1 MYIQRQGAT
10 VWKFHDFSV
19 TQILCEINFGEFRT
33 SKFAIFAIL
42 GALSIVNL
50 VNCSLQKM
58 QKFLRFKIQSL

>member
-33 SKFAIFAIL
+33 SKSTIFAIL
-42 GALSIVNL
+42 GALNIVDL
-50 VNCSLQKM
+50 VDFSLSV
-58 QKFLRFKIQSL
+58 KFL